1 MTAAAKAAAVIFL
14 FYLHKPAFPQC
25 FKEHQEP
32 SVNRLCATAETF
44 FDPFADI
51 RNAAAVD
58 APPHKAPRF
67 VKVDMGYFGLAKKPL
82 CKAVKYAAVMHNYN
96 HPARIIGLGA

>member
-1 MTAAAKAAAVIFL
+1 MTATAFAAAVIFL

-32 SVNRLCATAETF
+32 SVNRLCAAAEMGF
-44 FDPFADI
+44 HFFADI

-67 VKVDMGYFGLAKKPL
+67 VKVDMGYFGLVKKPL
-82 CKAVKYAAVMHNYN
+82 CKAVKYAAVMHNYD
-96 HPARIIGLGA
+96 HPSRIISLRA